1 MCLST
6 AVFCPNLIP
15 GMGSFVCFAATS
27 TAEPRLG
34 GGGDVQG
41 SQALDGRQLRRA
53 VLGGG
58 GEDPRPPEAQALN
71 EELEGKWHQAVFV
84 RVHS

>member
-1 MCLST
+1 MLFT

-41 SQALDGRQLRRA
+41 SQALGGRQLHRA
-53 VLGGG
+53 DLGGG
-58 GEDPRPPEAQALN
+58 EGPRPPDLQALN
-71 EELEGKWHQAVFV
+71 EALRDK
-84 RVHS
+84 

>member
-1 MCLST
+1 MSFT
-6 AVFCPNLIP
+6 VVFCPVY
-15 GMGSFVCFAATS
+15 SQVWVFFVCFAATS

-53 VLGGG
+53 DLGGG
-58 GEDPRPPEAQALN
+58 GEDPRPPDAQALN
-71 EELEGKWHQAVFV
+71 EELGDK
-84 RVHS
+84 